1 MNCNASR
8 YATDTTSQDTQFQT
22 WKTHTLQLIEAQEA
36 LEEATKASNDHRDAV
51 RKQVETFNQEQADI
65 DRRLMIITQ
74 SETSDDAVRIFESS
88 MQKLQRLDIAKGYLS
103 QLQEIESLRYFS
115 HERVDN
121 RPG

>member
-1 MNCNASR
+1 MDLE
-8 YATDTTSQDTQFQT
+8 THHSQLF
-22 WKTHTLQLIEAQEA
+22 EAQEA

-88 MQKLQRLDIAKGYLS
+88 MQKLQRLDVAKGYLS
-103 QLQEIESLRYFS
+103 QLQEIETLR
-115 HERVDN
+115 
-121 RPG
+121 